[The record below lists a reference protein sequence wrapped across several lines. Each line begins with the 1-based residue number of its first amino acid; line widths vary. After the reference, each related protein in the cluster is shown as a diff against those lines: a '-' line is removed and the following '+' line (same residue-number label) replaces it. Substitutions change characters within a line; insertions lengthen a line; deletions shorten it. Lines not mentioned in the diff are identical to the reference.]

1 MLGFGKR
8 SNKIIM
14 DEKAI
19 SGMEH
24 ELERERRILE
34 AKLKYLQRK
43 REIEEATK
51 ELKVQSRKIAK
62 RNRRRKII
70 NFLERR

>member
-1 MLGFGKR
+1 MLGFGKI
-8 SNKIIM
+8 SNKIM
-14 DEKAI
+14 SEKAI
-19 SGMEH
+19 SEMEH
-24 ELERERRILE
+24 ELERERRIFE

-43 REIEEATK
+43 REIEEVSK
-51 ELKVQSRKIAK
+51 ELKVQSRKISK

>member
-8 SNKIIM
+8 SNKIM
-14 DEKAI
+14 SEKTI
-19 SGMEH
+19 SEMEH
-24 ELERERRILE
+24 ELERERRIIKAE
-34 AKLKYLQRK
+34 LKHLQRK

>member
-19 SGMEH
+19 SEMEH

-43 REIEEATK
+43 REIEEVSK
-51 ELKVQSRKIAK
+51 ELKVQSRKISK